1 MTVSHRIILNSK
13 KLYNPFNPCY
23 STIKSQVG
31 PKDRASPYSVVWK
44 RWKGIVAMP
53 DEKKPNDILEITSLG
68 NDGQGVG
75 RLDQMVVFVDG
86 AIPGDRIQVQ
96 ILRQAKSYV
105 IGKIVKIIKPS
116 EDRVTP
122 PCGVSGHCGGCS
134 LLHMSYPAQCKWK
147 QGNVLEVMKRI
158 GGFDRELLESIQ
170 SPILAMEDPWHYRNI
185 VQLPVSGTS
194 EQPAIGFYEGGTHQV
209 VDTDQCLIAHPVCDA
224 IRAAVRAFIRQNQI
238 SIYDEASGKGLLR
251 HLVIRTAFRTGQ
263 VMVVLVLNGKE
274 LPITHQ
280 NDRKDELI
288 LQLKE
293 TVQKMGMDLTSV
305 FVNLNDNPTGLVF
318 GKKFIPIYGQETIEE
333 VLCGIRYRI
342 SPSTFF
348 QVNPVQAEVLYQKV
362 VEFASLASDDTVF
375 DLYCGTGS
383 ISLVLA
389 GHCRKVIG
397 VESVPQAIDD
407 AKENARQNEI
417 HNAEF
422 HVGKAEEVF
431 PRFVSKGIHADV
443 LVVDPPRKGL
453 ETSLIESIIEMSPP
467 KIVYVSCSPATMAR
481 DCKILCE
488 NGGYRLEKLQTVDM
502 FPWTGHIETV
512 SLLVQNRFI
521 ENAF

>member
-1 MTVSHRIILNSK
+1 
-13 KLYNPFNPCY
+13 
-23 STIKSQVG
+23 
-31 PKDRASPYSVVWK
+31 
-44 RWKGIVAMP
+44 MP
-53 DEKKPNDILEITSLG
+53 TEIPTEKAAQYKPNDILEITSLS

-105 IGKIVKIIKPS
+105 IGKMIKIMKPS
-116 EDRVTP
+116 EDRIMP
-122 PCGVSGHCGGCS
+122 PCKVSERCGGCS

-147 QGNVLEVMKRI
+147 QDNVLEVMKRI

-185 VQLPVSGTS
+185 VQLPVSGTP
-194 EQPAIGFYEGGTHQV
+194 EHPEIGFYEGSTHQV
-209 VDTDQCLIAHPVCDA
+209 VDTDRCLIAHPVCDA
-224 IRAAVRAFIRQNQI
+224 IRETVRAFICQNQI
-238 SIYDEASGKGLLR
+238 SIYDEACGKGLLR
-251 HLVIRTAFRTGQ
+251 HLVIRSAFRTGQ
-263 VMVVLVLNGKE
+263 VMVILVVNGSE
-274 LPITHQ
+274 LPLSHQ
-280 NDRKDELI
+280 NDLKEALI

-293 TVQKMGMDLTSV
+293 TVQKAGLQLTSV
-305 FVNLNDNPTGLVF
+305 FVNLNDNPTNLVF
-318 GKKFIPIYGQETIEE
+318 GKKFIPLYGQETIEE

-342 SPSTFF
+342 SPSAFF
-348 QVNPVQAEVLYQKV
+348 QVNPVQAEILYQKV
-362 VEFASLASDDTVF
+362 IEFAELNPDDTVF

-383 ISLVLA
+383 ISLALA
-389 GHCRKVIG
+389 GHCRQVIG

-431 PRFVSKGIHADV
+431 PRFVSKGVHADV

-453 ETSLIESIIEMSPP
+453 ETSLIESIIKMSPP
-467 KIVYVSCSPATMAR
+467 RIVYVSCSPATMAR

-488 NGGYRLEKLQTVDM
+488 NGGYQLKRLQTVDM
-502 FPWTGHIETV
+502 FPWTGHIECV
-512 SLLVQNRFI
+512 SLLTRI
-521 ENAF
+521 H